1 MLRKLLIIT
10 CLFASTQISAQS
22 SYEPYYNDKVKGP
35 ELPENVDKKS
45 YKIPGDPFPPI
56 KVVSLPWVERFLEAG
71 SNGKNTEKTREVIP
85 SKTITN
91 RDLPA
96 DKQLVLM
103 LFNPTCQ
110 HCEAQTELFEK
121 NIGLFKNAQLLFVA
135 APMMGPYIVDYAK
148 KYNLN
153 EYPQI
158 WMGLDSARLIEKT
171 FLYYALP
178 QINIYDKDK
187 KLIRAFSGGAPIDT
201 LRQYLQ

>member
-1 MLRKLLIIT
+1 MLRKLLMIS
-10 CLFASTQISAQS
+10 CLLSSTHILAQS
-22 SYEPYYNDKVKGP
+22 TYEPYYNDKVKGP
-35 ELPENVDKKS
+35 ELPENVDKNS
-45 YKIPGDPFPPI
+45 YKLPGDPLPEI
-56 KVVSLPWVERFLEAG
+56 KVVTLPWVEKFMEIAA
-71 SNGKNTEKTREVIP
+71 NGKKEQKTREVIP

-91 RDLPA
+91 KDIPA
-96 DKQLVLM
+96 DKQLIVM

-110 HCEAQTELFEK
+110 HCEEQTELFEK
-121 NIGLFKNAQLLFVA
+121 NIGLFKNSQLLFVA

-158 WMGLDSARLIEKT
+158 WMGLDSARQVEKT

-187 KLIRAFSGGAPIDT
+187 KLLRAFSGGAPIDT
-201 LRQYLQ
+201 IRKYLQ